1 MLVVDDSLLLL
12 VLAGVGGTQIT
23 EAVLAI
29 EVFTTGSW
37 YWRLARAIRD
47 PRSTGALTRAFAALE
62 APEQD
67 AVRSALGELPG
78 NIGLIGA
85 RDLVPVMTSLHTP
98 RRLNLLAAEAL
109 ATAILLDATIAV
121 TTESDLLS
129 EACSALGVPIRHD
142 LS

>member
-1 MLVVDDSLLLL
+1 
-12 VLAGVGGTQIT
+12 
-23 EAVLAI
+23 
-29 EVFTTGSW
+29 
-37 YWRLARAIRD
+37 
-47 PRSTGALTRAFAALE
+47 
-62 APEQD
+62 
-67 AVRSALGELPG
+67 
-78 NIGLIGA
+78 
-85 RDLVPVMTSLHTP
+85 MTSLHTP